1 MTISDE
7 TDYAPGDVVVV
18 PFPYSDQ
25 FAEKRRPALV
35 VSNANVQS
43 QGYVWVVMITSARH
57 SRLANDLEIDDL
69 ARAGLPSPSIV
80 RPVKVANIEP
90 ARILRRAG
98 RLNSRQAAV
107 VFDAVKSFIGR

>member
-1 MTISDE
+1 MTISDQ
-7 TDYAPGDVVVV
+7 DYAPGDVVVV
-18 PFPYSDQ
+18 PFPYCDQ

-35 VSNANVQS
+35 VSNAKVQS
-43 QGYVWVVMITSARH
+43 EGYLWVVMITSARH

-69 ARAGLPSPSIV
+69 AQAGLPSPSIV

-90 ARILRRAG
+90 ARIVRRAG
-98 RLNSRQAAV
+98 RLNTRQAAV